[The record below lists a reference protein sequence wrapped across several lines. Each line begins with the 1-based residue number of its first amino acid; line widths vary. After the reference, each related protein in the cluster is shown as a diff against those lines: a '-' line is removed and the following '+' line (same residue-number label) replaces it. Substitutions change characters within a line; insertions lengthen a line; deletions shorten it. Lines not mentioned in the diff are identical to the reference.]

1 MFRKE
6 CIIAMK
12 AKYRIV
18 AGVILCALLVTQLL
32 VPVYAVENETAAA
45 GSCSV
50 VSSNYVIEAG
60 SITEQVI
67 LCVDDEMV
75 TVSRTSYSNNISVIE
90 TTQDGFT
97 VTEQNLIDFE
107 VLKQMLSI
115 GISTRRARQK
125 ILCKR
130 FSTNARISQ
139 L

>member
-67 LCVDDEMV
+67 LYGVWSFMRIC
-75 TVSRTSYSNNISVIE
+75 RFI
-90 TTQDGFT
+90 FC
-97 VTEQNLIDFE
+97 IDKMAH
-107 VLKQMLSI
+107 L
-115 GISTRRARQK
+115 
-125 ILCKR
+125 
-130 FSTNARISQ
+130 
-139 L
+139 